1 MHPRSDSTH
10 LVKLPDGAAQA
21 SQDDAPHE
29 PAQADPAVREQTP
42 AMHWRAWLLTDAP
55 RSRGQ
60 AALGRAYRRWRRF
73 ASNPLSL
80 FGLAILALLVALA
93 VFGPLVAPHDP
104 LRQVLSDR
112 LLPPGSASHLLGTD
126 QLGRDILSRLIYG
139 ARITLSIA
147 VLVVLVVV
155 PIGLLIGT
163 TAGFFGG
170 WIDNVLMRVTDIALA
185 FPKIVL
191 ALAFAAA
198 LGPGVMNAVIA
209 ISITAWPAYA
219 RLARAET
226 LRLVQADFIHVARLQ
241 GASRARLLLRYI
253 VPLCSSSVI
262 VRATL
267 DMAGIIL
274 TVAGLG
280 FLGLGAQPPSP
291 EWGFMVASG
300 RNVLLEA
307 WWVATIPGCA
317 ILAVSLAFNLLGDG
331 LRDVFDPRHGD

>member
-1 MHPRSDSTH
+1 MN
-10 LVKLPDGAAQA
+10 
-21 SQDDAPHE
+21 APS
-29 PAQADPAVREQTP
+29 PA
-42 AMHWRAWLLTDAP
+42 WRAWLLTDTPA
-55 RSRGQ
+55 SRRQ
-60 AALGRAYRRWRRF
+60 AALGLAYRRWRRF
-73 ASNPLSL
+73 SGNPLSV
-80 FGLAILALLVALA
+80 FGLSILVLLTIVA
-93 VFGPLVAPHDP
+93 VVGPWIAPHDP

-112 LLPPGSASHLLGTD
+112 LLPPGSASHWLGTD
-126 QLGRDILSRLIYG
+126 QLGRDILSRIIYG
-139 ARITLSIA
+139 SRLTLSIA
-147 VLVVLVVV
+147 ILVVVVVV

-170 WIDNVLMRVTDIALA
+170 WVDNVLMRVTDIALA

-198 LGPGVMNAVIA
+198 LGPGVFNAVIA

-241 GASRARLLLRYI
+241 GASNLRILLRYI

-300 RNVLLEA
+300 RNVLLDA
-307 WWVATIPGCA
+307 WWVATIPGFA
-317 ILAVSLAFNLLGDG
+317 ILLVSLAFNLLGDG

>member
-1 MHPRSDSTH
+1 MNAPRPTW
-10 LVKLPDGAAQA
+10 K
-21 SQDDAPHE
+21 E
-29 PAQADPAVREQTP
+29 
-42 AMHWRAWLLTDAP
+42 WLLTDTPA
-55 RSRGQ
+55 SRKQ
-60 AALGRAYRRWRRF
+60 AALGLAYRRLRRF
-73 ASNPLSL
+73 RRNPLSV
-80 FGLAILALLVALA
+80 FGFLILVLLVIVAII
-93 VFGPLVAPHDP
+93 GPWIAPHDP

-112 LLPPGSASHLLGTD
+112 LLPPGSISHWLGTD
-126 QLGRDILSRLIYG
+126 QLGRDILSRIIYG
-139 ARITLSIA
+139 SRLTLSIA
-147 VLVVLVVV
+147 ILVVVVVV

-163 TAGFFGG
+163 VAGFFGG
-170 WIDNVLMRVTDIALA
+170 WVDNVLMRVTDIALA

-198 LGPGVMNAVIA
+198 LGPGVINAVIA

-241 GASRARLLLRYI
+241 GASNARILLRYI

-300 RNVLLEA
+300 RNVLLDS
-307 WWVATIPGCA
+307 WWVATLPGIA
-317 ILAVSLAFNLLGDG
+317 ILLVSLAFNLLGDG

>member
-1 MHPRSDSTH
+1 MNVPRST
-10 LVKLPDGAAQA
+10 
-21 SQDDAPHE
+21 
-29 PAQADPAVREQTP
+29 
-42 AMHWRAWLLTDAP
+42 WRAWLLTDTPASH
-55 RSRGQ
+55 RQ
-60 AALGRAYRRWRRF
+60 AALGLAYRRWRRF
-73 ASNPLSL
+73 SGNPLSV
-80 FGLAILALLVALA
+80 FGLSILMLLVIVA
-93 VFGPLVAPHDP
+93 VIGPWIAPHDP

-112 LLPPGSASHLLGTD
+112 LLPPGSTSHWLGTD
-126 QLGRDILSRLIYG
+126 QLGRDILSRIIYG
-139 ARITLSIA
+139 SHLTLSIA
-147 VLVVLVVV
+147 ILVVVVVV
-155 PIGLLIGT
+155 PIGLMIGT
-163 TAGFFGG
+163 MAGFFGG
-170 WIDNVLMRVTDIALA
+170 WVDNLLMRVTDIALA

-198 LGPGVMNAVIA
+198 LGPGVFNAVIA

-241 GASRARLLLRYI
+241 GASNLRILLRYI

-300 RNVLLEA
+300 RNVLLDA
-307 WWVATIPGCA
+307 WWVATIPGLA
-317 ILAVSLAFNLLGDG
+317 ILLVSLAFNLLGDG

>member
-1 MHPRSDSTH
+1 VRPPLEHSTQDWPMNAPRLSW
-10 LVKLPDGAAQA
+10 KQ
-21 SQDDAPHE
+21 
-29 PAQADPAVREQTP
+29 
-42 AMHWRAWLLTDAP
+42 WLLTDTPA
-55 RSRGQ
+55 SRKQ
-60 AALGRAYRRWRRF
+60 AALGLAYRRWRRF
-73 ASNPLSL
+73 VGNPLSV
-80 FGLAILALLVALA
+80 FGFAILMVLVIVAII
-93 VFGPLVAPHDP
+93 GPWIAPHDP

-112 LLPPGSASHLLGTD
+112 LLPPGSASHWLGTD
-126 QLGRDILSRLIYG
+126 QLGRDILSRIIYG
-139 ARITLSIA
+139 SRLTLSIA
-147 VLVVLVVV
+147 ILVVVLVV
-155 PIGLLIGT
+155 PIGLMIGT

-170 WIDNVLMRVTDIALA
+170 WVDNVLMRITDIALA

-198 LGPGVMNAVIA
+198 LGPGVINAVIA

-226 LRLVQADFIHVARLQ
+226 LRLVQADFIQIARLQ
-241 GASRARLLLRYI
+241 GASNLRILLRY
-253 VPLCSSSVI
+253 VMPLCMSSVI

-300 RNVLLEA
+300 RNVLLDS
-307 WWVATIPGCA
+307 WWVATLPGFA
-317 ILAVSLAFNLLGDG
+317 ILLVSLAFNLLGDG

>member
-1 MHPRSDSTH
+1 MNAPPRHWKDWLLS
-10 LVKLPDGAAQA
+10 
-21 SQDDAPHE
+21 DAP
-29 PAQADPAVREQTP
+29 D
-42 AMHWRAWLLTDAP
+42 
-55 RSRGQ
+55 SRKQ
-60 AALGRAYRRWRRF
+60 AALGLAYRRWRRF
-73 ASNPLSL
+73 TGNPLSV
-80 FGLAILALLVALA
+80 FGFAILALLIVVAA
-93 VFGPLVAPHDP
+93 IGPWFAPHDP
-104 LRQVLSDR
+104 LQQVLADR
-112 LLPPGSASHLLGTD
+112 LLPPGSASHWLGTD

-139 ARITLSIA
+139 SRLTLSIA
-147 VLVVLVVV
+147 ILVVV
-155 PIGLLIGT
+155 IVVPVGLLVGT

-170 WIDNVLMRVTDIALA
+170 WIDNVLMRITDIALA

-198 LGPGVMNAVIA
+198 LGPGVINAVIA

-226 LRLVQADFIHVARLQ
+226 LRIVQADFMHVARLQ
-241 GASRARLLLRYI
+241 GASRMRLLLRY
-253 VPLCSSSVI
+253 VMPLCSSSVI

-300 RNVLLEA
+300 RNVLLDA
-307 WWVATIPGCA
+307 WWVATIPGFA
-317 ILAVSLAFNLLGDG
+317 ILLVSLSFNLLGDG
-331 LRDVFDPRHGD
+331 LRDVFDPRHGG

>member
-1 MHPRSDSTH
+1 MNAPRLSW
-10 LVKLPDGAAQA
+10 KQ
-21 SQDDAPHE
+21 
-29 PAQADPAVREQTP
+29 
-42 AMHWRAWLLTDAP
+42 WLLTDTP
-55 RSRGQ
+55 ESRKQ
-60 AALGRAYRRWRRF
+60 AALGLAYRRWRRF
-73 ASNPLSL
+73 AGNPLSV
-80 FGLAILALLVALA
+80 FGFAILMVLVIVAII
-93 VFGPLVAPHDP
+93 GPWIAPHDP

-112 LLPPGSASHLLGTD
+112 LLPPGSASHWLGTD
-126 QLGRDILSRLIYG
+126 QLGRDILSRIIYG
-139 ARITLSIA
+139 SRLTLSIA
-147 VLVVLVVV
+147 ILVVVVVV
-155 PIGLLIGT
+155 PIGLMIGT

-170 WIDNVLMRVTDIALA
+170 WVDNVLMRITDIALA

-198 LGPGVMNAVIA
+198 LGPGVINAVIA

-226 LRLVQADFIHVARLQ
+226 LRLVQADFIQIARLQ
-241 GASRARLLLRYI
+241 GASNLCILLRY
-253 VPLCSSSVI
+253 VMPLCMSSVI

-300 RNVLLEA
+300 RNVLLDS
-307 WWVATIPGCA
+307 WWVATLPGFA
-317 ILAVSLAFNLLGDG
+317 ILLVSLAFNLLGDG

>member
-1 MHPRSDSTH
+1 MPRPAASTPPADKN
-10 LVKLPDGAAQA
+10 VGDNGPAANGRRRCR
-21 SQDDAPHE
+21 D
-29 PAQADPAVREQTP
+29 
-42 AMHWRAWLLTDAP
+42 WLLTDSPA
-55 RSRGQ
+55 SRMQ
-60 AALGRAYRRWRRF
+60 AVLGLAYRRWKRF
-73 ASNPLSL
+73 ASNPLSM
-80 FGLAILALLVALA
+80 FGFAILVLLVAA
-93 VFGPLVAPHDP
+93 AAFGPLFAPHDP
-104 LRQVLSDR
+104 LQQVLPDR
-112 LLPPGSASHLLGTD
+112 LLPPGSPSHWLGTD

-139 ARITLSIA
+139 SRLTLSIA
-147 VLVVLVVV
+147 ILVVVVVV

-163 TAGFFGG
+163 VAGFIGG
-170 WIDNVLMRVTDIALA
+170 WIDVVLMRITDIALA

-198 LGPGVMNAVIA
+198 LGPGVINAVIA

-226 LRLVQADFIHVARLQ
+226 LRYVNADFIHAARLQ
-241 GASRARLLLRYI
+241 GASRPRLLLRYI
-253 VPLCSSSVI
+253 VPLCASSVI

-267 DMAGIIL
+267 DMAGIVL

-300 RNVLLEA
+300 REVLLNA
-307 WWVATIPGCA
+307 WWVATMPGIA
-317 ILAVSLAFNLLGDG
+317 ILLVSLAFNLLGDG

>member
-1 MHPRSDSTH
+1 MNAAPRHWKDWLLS
-10 LVKLPDGAAQA
+10 
-21 SQDDAPHE
+21 E
-29 PAQADPAVREQTP
+29 TP
-42 AMHWRAWLLTDAP
+42 A
-55 RSRGQ
+55 SRRQ
-60 AALGRAYRRWRRF
+60 AALGLAYRRWRRF
-73 ASNPLSL
+73 AGNPLSV
-80 FGLAILALLVALA
+80 FGFVILALLIIVAA
-93 VFGPLVAPHDP
+93 IGPLIAPHDP
-104 LRQVLSDR
+104 LYQVLSDR
-112 LLPPGSASHLLGTD
+112 LLPPGSASHWLGTD

-139 ARITLSIA
+139 SRLTLSIA
-147 VLVVLVVV
+147 ILVVVLVVPV
-155 PIGLLIGT
+155 GLLIGT

-170 WIDNVLMRVTDIALA
+170 WVDNVLMRITDIALA

-198 LGPGVMNAVIA
+198 IGPGVINAVIA

-226 LRLVQADFIHVARLQ
+226 LRLVQADFIHVAQLQ
-241 GASRARLLLRYI
+241 GASKLRILLRYI

-291 EWGFMVASG
+291 EWGYMVASG
-300 RNVLLEA
+300 RNVLINA
-307 WWVATIPGCA
+307 WWVATIPGFA
-317 ILAVSLAFNLLGDG
+317 ILLVSLAFNLLGDG
-331 LRDVFDPRHGD
+331 LRDVFDPRHGG

>member
-1 MHPRSDSTH
+1 MNAPRLSW
-10 LVKLPDGAAQA
+10 KQ
-21 SQDDAPHE
+21 
-29 PAQADPAVREQTP
+29 
-42 AMHWRAWLLTDAP
+42 WLLTDTPA
-55 RSRGQ
+55 SRKQ
-60 AALGRAYRRWRRF
+60 AALGLAYRRGRRF
-73 ASNPLSL
+73 AGNPLSV
-80 FGLAILALLVALA
+80 FGFAILMVLVIVAII
-93 VFGPLVAPHDP
+93 GPWIAPHDP

-112 LLPPGSASHLLGTD
+112 LLPPGSASHWLGTD
-126 QLGRDILSRLIYG
+126 QLGRDILSRIIYG
-139 ARITLSIA
+139 SRLTLSIA
-147 VLVVLVVV
+147 ILVVVLVV
-155 PIGLLIGT
+155 PIGLMIGT

-170 WIDNVLMRVTDIALA
+170 WVDNVLMRITDIALA

-198 LGPGVMNAVIA
+198 LGPGVINAVIA

-226 LRLVQADFIHVARLQ
+226 LRLVQADFIQIARLQ
-241 GASRARLLLRYI
+241 GASNLRILLRY
-253 VPLCSSSVI
+253 VMPLCMSSVI

-300 RNVLLEA
+300 RNVLLDS
-307 WWVATIPGCA
+307 WWVATLPGFA
-317 ILAVSLAFNLLGDG
+317 ILLVSLAFNLLGDG

>member
-1 MHPRSDSTH
+1 MNAPPRRW
-10 LVKLPDGAAQA
+10 K
-21 SQDDAPHE
+21 
-29 PAQADPAVREQTP
+29 
-42 AMHWRAWLLTDAP
+42 AWLLSDTP
-55 RSRGQ
+55 GSRKQ
-60 AALGRAYRRWRRF
+60 AALGLAYRRWRRF
-73 ASNPLSL
+73 AGNPLSV
-80 FGLAILALLVALA
+80 FGLAILTLLIVVAAL
-93 VFGPLVAPHDP
+93 GPLLAPHDP
-104 LRQVLSDR
+104 LQQVLADR
-112 LLPPGSASHLLGTD
+112 LLPPGSASHWLGTD
-126 QLGRDILSRLIYG
+126 QLGRDILSRLIDG
-139 ARITLSIA
+139 SRLTLSIA
-147 VLVVLVVV
+147 ILVVV
-155 PIGLLIGT
+155 IVVPVGLAVGT

-170 WIDNVLMRVTDIALA
+170 WIDNVLMRITDIALA

-198 LGPGVMNAVIA
+198 LGPGVINAVIA

-226 LRLVQADFIHVARLQ
+226 LRIVQADFMHVARLQ
-241 GASRARLLLRYI
+241 GASRPRLLLRYV

-300 RNVLLEA
+300 RNVLLDA
-307 WWVATIPGCA
+307 WWVATIPGFA
-317 ILAVSLAFNLLGDG
+317 ILLVSLSFNLLGDG
-331 LRDVFDPRHGD
+331 LRDVFDPRHGG

>member
-1 MHPRSDSTH
+1 MNAPRRTW
-10 LVKLPDGAAQA
+10 K
-21 SQDDAPHE
+21 
-29 PAQADPAVREQTP
+29 
-42 AMHWRAWLLTDAP
+42 AWLLTGTPA
-55 RSRGQ
+55 SRKQ
-60 AALGRAYRRWRRF
+60 AALGLAYRRWRRF
-73 ASNPLSL
+73 AGNPLSV
-80 FGLAILALLVALA
+80 FGFAILLVLVIVAA
-93 VFGPLVAPHDP
+93 IGPWIAPHDP

-112 LLPPGSASHLLGTD
+112 LLPPGSASHWLGTD
-126 QLGRDILSRLIYG
+126 QLGRDILSRIIYG
-139 ARITLSIA
+139 SRLTLSIA
-147 VLVVLVVV
+147 ILVVVVVV
-155 PIGLLIGT
+155 PIGLMIGT

-170 WIDNVLMRVTDIALA
+170 WVDNVLMRITDIALA

-198 LGPGVMNAVIA
+198 LGPGVINAVIA

-226 LRLVQADFIHVARLQ
+226 LWLVQADFIQVARLQ
-241 GASRARLLLRYI
+241 GASNLRILLRY
-253 VPLCSSSVI
+253 VMPLCTSSVI

-300 RNVLLEA
+300 RNVLLDS
-307 WWVATIPGCA
+307 WWVATLPGFA
-317 ILAVSLAFNLLGDG
+317 ILLVSLAFNLLGDG
-331 LRDVFDPRHGD
+331 LRDVLDPRHGD